1 MKIYNI
7 CLCLT
12 YFTKHNTLQV
22 HICYHKWQD
31 FILFMTDI
39 YIYQSYTHTQTH
51 THTYVCPFICQWTLR
66 LFLYLGYCKQC
77 FCEHWGVCVCW
88 NQVFIREFLGQKL
101 YPDMFP
107 LLFQSKTGVWN
118 ARIIT
123 GRSTPCLPLRRSSLL
138 KSSVLSCD
146 WNPG

>member
-1 MKIYNI
+1 MILVFVSFSMIISWSIQLVHPDRIISFLLIYDWVVFH
-7 CLCLT
+7 C
-12 YFTKHNTLQV
+12 
-22 HICYHKWQD
+22 
-31 FILFMTDI
+31 I
-39 YIYQSYTHTQTH
+39 YAPYLLY
-51 THTYVCPFICQWTLR
+51 PFICQWTLR